1 MINNIV
7 LNEVASYKSK
17 SELNTDKKVNII
29 YGLNGTGKSTLSN
42 YFYDIEN
49 KKYQHCSHSGEYDEL
64 LVYNQKFIQDNF
76 YAKDTLNGIFSL
88 SKENKEAKEKVEN
101 LTLEII
107 KLSDEK
113 RDIENEIIAQETIIS
128 DAKNKAQNKT
138 WEIKTNYS
146 GGDRVLEFCLL
157 GKMGSKE
164 SLFNHLCSIPL
175 LIPKPSRNISNLKEE
190 ASAVDGET
198 AIKYSTLDK
207 IETIELSFNEV
218 QLLQDIIVGSTDSP
232 VSYLISKLQNSDW
245 VSEGLKYL
253 EKTGNS
259 QCPFC
264 QSQTITEN
272 LVQHIRSYFDETY
285 QSSVEKIKHIQAKY
299 NSLIDSIPSL
309 EVYKECKL
317 SANYMVELSCY
328 YNELS
333 KDTASN
339 LELIKQKITNPS
351 NSVTLLDISN
361 SVDKFNSVVALVN
374 NEIKAHN
381 SKIDNSKHELEKLK
395 ASFWQIVRHEYDQTI
410 LNFNDIKNNA
420 ENIIIQKTAE
430 KNEKEKTINV
440 KDAERIKYQKSTVN
454 IDEAIFNIN
463 QGLIDIGITDFYI
476 EKYEDTLYRI
486 VRNESDSKIFSSL
499 SEGEKMIISLLY
511 FRELFRGK
519 RSATDGKTKK
529 IVIIDDPVSSLSH
542 IFVYN
547 IGQLIKNDFFNSDEL
562 EQVFVLSHSL
572 YFFYE
577 LADANH
583 ERRKET
589 QNLFRLSKNSNGS
602 SISLMKY
609 DEIQNDYQSYW
620 SVINDDKQPPA
631 LIANCMRN
639 IVEYFFNFVQKS
651 DLSNVTQKQELK
663 SPRFQS
669 FIRYINRESH
679 SLGQNIFDFKEF
691 NYSDFKEGL
700 RLVFEHTGYSAHY
713 KKMAKI
719 KN

>member
-113 RDIENEIIAQETIIS
+113 RDIENEITAQETIIS

-146 GGDRVLEFCLL
+146 GGDRVLDFCLL

-309 EVYKECKL
+309 DVYKECKL
-317 SANYMVELSCY
+317 SANYMVELSGY

-381 SKIDNSKHELEKLK
+381 SKIDNAKHELEKLK

-440 KDAERIKYQKSTVN
+440 KDAERIKCQKSTVN
-454 IDEAIFNIN
+454 IDEATFNIN

-529 IVIIDDPVSSLSH
+529 IAIIDDPVSSLSH

>member
-1 MINNIV
+1 MINSIV
-7 LNEVASYKSK
+7 INEVASYKSK
-17 SELNTDKKVNII
+17 TELNTDKKVNII

-42 YFYDIEN
+42 YFYDMEN
-49 KKYQHCSHSGEYDEL
+49 KKYQHCSHAGEYDEV

-76 YAKDTLNGIFSL
+76 YAKESLNGIFSL
-88 SKENKEAKEKVEN
+88 SKENKEAKEKVES

-113 RDIENEIIAQETIIS
+113 REIEKEITAQNNIIS
-128 DAKNKAQNKT
+128 NAKNKAQNKT

-146 GGDRVLEFCLL
+146 GGDRVLEFCLI

-164 SLFNHLCSIPL
+164 SLFNHLCTIPL
-175 LIPKPSRNISNLKEE
+175 LNPKPSKNIFNLKEE

-198 AIKYSTLDK
+198 AIKYSMLEK
-207 IETIELSFNEV
+207 INTIELSFDELEV
-218 QLLQDIIVGSTDSP
+218 LQNIIVGSTDSP

-245 VSEGLKYL
+245 VNEGLKYL
-253 EKTGNS
+253 EQTGDS

-264 QSQTITEN
+264 QSKTITED
-272 LVQHIRSYFDETY
+272 LVHHIRNYFDETY
-285 QSSVEKIKHIQAKY
+285 KNSVEKIKSIQNKY
-299 NSLIDSIPSL
+299 NLFIDSIPSL
-309 EVYKECKL
+309 DIYKQCRLSSNHIIKL
-317 SANYMVELSCY
+317 SDY
-328 YNELS
+328 YNQLNKEI
-333 KDTASN
+333 KSN
-339 LELIKQKITNPS
+339 LELIKQKVINPS
-351 NSVTLLDISN
+351 NSTTLVDIAN
-361 SVDKFNSVVALVN
+361 SIDNFNSLVELVN
-374 NEIKAHN
+374 DEINTHN
-381 SKIDNSKHELEKLK
+381 LKIDNAKDELEKIK
-395 ASFWQIVRHEYDQTI
+395 TSFWQILRNEYDQTI
-410 LNFNDIKNNA
+410 LNFNDIKNNS
-420 ENIIIQKTAE
+420 NKIIIQKNAE
-430 KNEKEKTINV
+430 KDEKEKTIKA
-440 KDAERIKYQKSTVN
+440 KDDERIEFQKSTVN
-454 IDEAIFNIN
+454 IDEAVFNIN
-463 QGLIDIGITDFYI
+463 QGLNDIGITDFYI
-476 EKYEDTLYRI
+476 EKYEDALYRI
-486 VRNESDSKIFSSL
+486 VRNESNSKIFSSL

-519 RSATDGKTKK
+519 KNATEGKTKK
-529 IVIIDDPVSSLSH
+529 VALIDDPVSSLSH

-547 IGQLIKNDFFNSDEL
+547 IGQLIKNDFFNSDEI

-589 QNLFRLSKNSNGS
+589 QNLFRLSKNSSGS

-639 IVEYFFNFVQKS
+639 IIEYFFNFVQKA
-651 DLSNVTQKQELK
+651 DLSNVTQKTELK
-663 SPRFQS
+663 KPRFQS

-691 NYSDFKEGL
+691 NYNDFKEGL

-719 KN
+719 KS

>member
-113 RDIENEIIAQETIIS
+113 RDIENEITAQETIIS

-309 EVYKECKL
+309 DVYKECKL
-317 SANYMVELSCY
+317 SANYMVELSGY

-381 SKIDNSKHELEKLK
+381 SKIDNAKHELEKLK

-529 IVIIDDPVSSLSH
+529 IAIIDDPVSSLSH

>member
-113 RDIENEIIAQETIIS
+113 RDIENEITAQETIIS

-175 LIPKPSRNISNLKEE
+175 LTPKSSRNISNLKEE

-309 EVYKECKL
+309 DIYKECKL
-317 SANYMVELSCY
+317 SDNYMVELSGY

-381 SKIDNSKHELEKLK
+381 SKIDNAKHELEKLK

-410 LNFNDIKNNA
+410 LNFNDIKNHA

-529 IVIIDDPVSSLSH
+529 IAIIDDPVSSLSH

-700 RLVFEHTGYSAHY
+700 RLLFEHTGYSAHY

>member
-113 RDIENEIIAQETIIS
+113 RDIENEITAQETIIS

-175 LIPKPSRNISNLKEE
+175 LTPKSSRNISNLKEE

-309 EVYKECKL
+309 DIYKECKL
-317 SANYMVELSCY
+317 SANYMVELSGY

-381 SKIDNSKHELEKLK
+381 SKIDNAKHELEKLK

-410 LNFNDIKNNA
+410 LNFNDIKNHA

-519 RSATDGKTKK
+519 RSAADGKTKK
-529 IVIIDDPVSSLSH
+529 IAIIDDPVSSLSH

-700 RLVFEHTGYSAHY
+700 RLLFEHTGYSAHY

>member
-1 MINNIV
+1 M
-7 LNEVASYKSK
+7 
-17 SELNTDKKVNII
+17 
-29 YGLNGTGKSTLSN
+29 
-42 YFYDIEN
+42 
-49 KKYQHCSHSGEYDEL
+49 
-64 LVYNQKFIQDNF
+64 
-76 YAKDTLNGIFSL
+76 
-88 SKENKEAKEKVEN
+88 
-101 LTLEII
+101 
-107 KLSDEK
+107 
-113 RDIENEIIAQETIIS
+113 
-128 DAKNKAQNKT
+128 
-138 WEIKTNYS
+138 
-146 GGDRVLEFCLL
+146 
-157 GKMGSKE
+157 
-164 SLFNHLCSIPL
+164 
-175 LIPKPSRNISNLKEE
+175 
-190 ASAVDGET
+190 
-198 AIKYSTLDK
+198 
-207 IETIELSFNEV
+207 
-218 QLLQDIIVGSTDSP
+218 
-232 VSYLISKLQNSDW
+232 
-245 VSEGLKYL
+245 
-253 EKTGNS
+253 
-259 QCPFC
+259 
-264 QSQTITEN
+264 
-272 LVQHIRSYFDETY
+272 
-285 QSSVEKIKHIQAKY
+285 
-299 NSLIDSIPSL
+299 
-309 EVYKECKL
+309 
-317 SANYMVELSCY
+317 
-328 YNELS
+328 
-333 KDTASN
+333 
-339 LELIKQKITNPS
+339 
-351 NSVTLLDISN
+351 
-361 SVDKFNSVVALVN
+361 ALVN

-381 SKIDNSKHELEKLK
+381 SKIDNAKDELEKLK

-420 ENIIIQKTAE
+420 ENIIIQKNAE
-430 KNEKEKTINV
+430 KNEKEKTINI
-440 KDAERIKYQKSTVN
+440 KDAERIEYQKSTVN

-463 QGLIDIGITDFYI
+463 QGLSDIGITDFYI
-476 EKYEDTLYRI
+476 EKYEDALYRI

-529 IVIIDDPVSSLSH
+529 IAIIDDPVSSLSH

-547 IGQLIKNDFFNSDEL
+547 IGQLIKHDFFNSDEL

>member
-113 RDIENEIIAQETIIS
+113 RDIENEITAQETIIS

-175 LIPKPSRNISNLKEE
+175 LTPKPSRNISNLKEE

-245 VSEGLKYL
+245 VNEGLKYL

-285 QSSVEKIKHIQAKY
+285 QSSVEKIKSIQTKY
-299 NSLIDSIPSL
+299 NSLIDTIPSL
-309 EVYKECKL
+309 DIYKECKL
-317 SANYMVELSCY
+317 SANHIIELSSY
-328 YNELS
+328 YNKLR
-333 KDTASN
+333 KDTENN
-339 LELIKQKITNPS
+339 LELINQKITNPS
-351 NSVTLLDISN
+351 NPITLLDISN
-361 SVDKFNSVVALVN
+361 SVNKFNSVVELVN
-374 NEIKAHN
+374 NETNTHN
-381 SKIDNSKHELEKLK
+381 SKIDNAKDELEKLK
-395 ASFWQIVRHEYDQTI
+395 ISFWQIVRHEYDQTI
-410 LNFNDIKNNA
+410 QNFNDIKNNA
-420 ENIIIQKTAE
+420 ENIIIQKKAK
-430 KNEKEKTINV
+430 KNEKENTINA
-440 KDAERIKYQKSTVN
+440 KDVERIEYQKSTVN
-454 IDEAIFNIN
+454 IDEAVFNIN
-463 QGLIDIGITDFYI
+463 QGLSEIGITDFYI
-476 EKYEDTLYRI
+476 EKYEDALYRI
-486 VRNESDSKIFSSL
+486 VRNESNSKIFSSL

-529 IVIIDDPVSSLSH
+529 IAIIDDPVSSLSH

-639 IVEYFFNFVQKS
+639 IVEYFFNFVQKA
-651 DLSNVTQKQELK
+651 DLSNITQKQELK

>member
-113 RDIENEIIAQETIIS
+113 RDIENEITAQETIIS

-175 LIPKPSRNISNLKEE
+175 LTPKSSRNISNLKEE

-309 EVYKECKL
+309 DIYKECKL
-317 SANYMVELSCY
+317 SANYMVELSGY

-381 SKIDNSKHELEKLK
+381 SKIDNAKHELEKLK

-410 LNFNDIKNNA
+410 LNFNDIKNHA

-430 KNEKEKTINV
+430 KNEKEKIINV

-529 IVIIDDPVSSLSH
+529 IAIIDDPVSSLSH

-700 RLVFEHTGYSAHY
+700 RLLFEHTGYSAHY